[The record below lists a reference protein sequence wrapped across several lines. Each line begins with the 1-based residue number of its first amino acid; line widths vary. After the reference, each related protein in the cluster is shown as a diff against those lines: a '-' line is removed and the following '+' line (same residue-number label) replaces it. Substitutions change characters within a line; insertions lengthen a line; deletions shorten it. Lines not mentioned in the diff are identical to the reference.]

1 MTDKKTNDS
10 DIEHPFDM
18 SPTHPI
24 WTQMERGIQI
34 LLGFSLVTAIHFL
47 GESWGQPNI
56 PYDKLFPAI
65 GVIGIA
71 FIYSLLITPIAGYIG
86 IALRAFT
93 PLPDYRINQ
102 IRAILF
108 NLALLVLVIIFFGE
122 ASIFISAL
130 MEAVGL
136 DPSLPETW
144 DQTP

>member
-1 MTDKKTNDS
+1 MTDEQTEKD
-10 DIEHPFDM
+10 DVERPFDI
-18 SPTHPI
+18 SPTHPV

-47 GESWGQPNI
+47 GESWGQPNV

-65 GVIGIA
+65 GVVGIA

-86 IALRAFT
+86 MALRAFT
-93 PLPDYRINQ
+93 PLPNYRVNQ
-102 IRAILF
+102 IRAVVF
-108 NLALLVLVIIFFGE
+108 NVVLLVLLLVFFGE

-144 DQTP
+144 SQKP

>member
-1 MTDKKTNDS
+1 
-10 DIEHPFDM
+10 
-18 SPTHPI
+18 
-24 WTQMERGIQI
+24 
-34 LLGFSLVTAIHFL
+34 
-47 GESWGQPNI
+47 PNI
-56 PYDKLFPAI
+56 PNDKLFPAI